1 MDGVFVGIDL
11 GGSSIKTVR
20 ADGNGRL
27 SPVLRVPTRGDAGA
41 EGVLEQLAEI
51 IAEYV
56 TDADGELGGI
66 GIGTPG
72 LVDEDGYLRG
82 EAVNIDGWDKI
93 SITGTLRGRFAVPIR
108 VQNDTSLATL
118 AELRRGAGRGARH
131 LIAFFLGTGLGGGIV
146 ADGRLY
152 CGNHGLAG
160 EFGHTVVEPDG
171 PPCKC
176 GQAGCL
182 EQYASAQGLVRLCV
196 ELAPQHDSPLASAVR
211 HTPTE
216 LTAELVY
223 RRFQHGD
230 ALAVAVHGVVS
241 EMLARGVGA
250 MMNALAPE
258 RVILG
263 GGVLRSGAF
272 IPDSVRRRIHRY
284 TLPAVREDCRIV
296 EAGLGA
302 DAGAIGAVLLALG
315 ENGAAGPSTRT
326 HRSRL

>member
-1 MDGVFVGIDL
+1 MGGVFVGIDL

-20 ADGNGRL
+20 ADGEGRMG
-27 SPVLRVPTRGDAGA
+27 PVRRVPTRADAGA
-41 EGVLEQLAEI
+41 EGVLRQLADVIE
-51 IAEYV
+51 EYV
-56 TDADGELGGI
+56 ADAEGDLGGI

-72 LVDEDGYLRG
+72 LVDEEGYLRG
-82 EAVNIDGWDKI
+82 EAVNIHGWDQI
-93 SITGTLRGRFAVPIR
+93 SITGTLQERFTVPIR
-108 VQNDTSLATL
+108 VQNDTTLATL

-152 CGNHGLAG
+152 CGSHGLAG
-160 EFGHTVVEPDG
+160 EFGHTVVEPSG

-182 EQYASAQGLVRLCV
+182 EQYASAQGAVRLCM
-196 ELAPQHDSPLASAVR
+196 ELAPRHYSPLASVAR
-211 HTPTE
+211 RSPAE
-216 LTAELVY
+216 ISAELVY

-230 ALAVAVHGVVS
+230 ALAAAVHDTLC

-258 RVILG
+258 RVVLG
-263 GGVLRSGAF
+263 GGVLRAGSY

-284 TLPAVREDCRIV
+284 TLPAVRESCHIV

-315 ENGAAGPSTRT
+315 EDGENPS
-326 HRSRL
+326 